1 MISNRLR
8 QRSNEHRRNVFI
20 YTICIF
26 ILLAIF
32 ATFFAFGYLIS
43 TAEQRIMHLKA
54 EEIRLERRIA
64 DLEWERDDLQK
75 MVAKQEEQ
83 IRNKVEE

>member
-54 EEIRLERRIA
+54 EEIRLEPCTEA
-64 DLEWERDDLQK
+64 T
-75 MVAKQEEQ
+75 
-83 IRNKVEE
+83 